1 MTSLPKHPAEPPS
14 IGSSRVLTDTDI
26 HQDPLWTEATDFIG
40 RVETSSLG
48 RLGPW
53 LDRKSNSNA
62 LLKALK
68 LLIHQSDYDAVVTG
82 DLRAGQI
89 LGFLRTVLGNRWPV
103 HIQTEITLD
112 KESESLR
119 WKLKRGFQ
127 RLAFASTD
135 LLVTSARG
143 EVDIYSDR
151 LGIPLERFSFIPF
164 HTNVVNPGPVGEQRG
179 YAFSAGRSGRDYAV
193 LAQAAQRL
201 DLDLVVVG
209 DVQSLEGLTFS
220 DRTKVLVDQ
229 PYDRYIELLHGCD
242 FVVVPL
248 IDLPR
253 STGQVVILEAMAIG
267 KPVVATET
275 VGTVDYI
282 ESGETG
288 LLVPPGDAEALATA
302 MDRLHRDPELRAR
315 FSERSLEFAR
325 RHTFRIYVETLL
337 QRVERTVAYGR
348 RRSAEMEVQTK

>member
-1 MTSLPKHPAEPPS
+1 MTSLTKQVPEPRA
-14 IGSSRVLTDTDI
+14 IGSSSVLTDTDI
-26 HQDPLWTEATDFIG
+26 HQDALWTQATDFIG
-40 RVETSSLG
+40 RVETPSLG
-48 RLGPW
+48 GLGPW
-53 LDRKSNSNA
+53 LDRKSKSNA
-62 LLKALK
+62 LLLALK

-89 LGFLRTVLGNRWPV
+89 VGFLRTVLGTRRPV
-103 HIQTEITLD
+103 HVQTEITLD
-112 KESESLR
+112 KESDSLL

-151 LGIPLERFSFIPF
+151 LGIPRERFSFIPF

-201 DLDLVVVG
+201 DLDLVVLG
-209 DVQSLEGLTFS
+209 DVHSLEGLTFP
-220 DRTKVLVDQ
+220 DRTKLLVDQ

-248 IDLPR
+248 TDLPR

-267 KPVVATET
+267 KPVIATET

-302 MDRLHRDPELRAR
+302 MDRFHRDSELRAR
-315 FSERSLEFAR
+315 VSERGLEFAR
-325 RHTFRIYVETLL
+325 RHTFRIYVEALL
-337 QRVERTVAYGR
+337 QRVERTIAYRSG
-348 RRSAEMEVQTK
+348 RSAEMKDQTK